1 MDKKKPMNVLTLFNA
16 SYLFAETQWQF
27 EQLLDEVQ
35 FLAALIQETQQLAH
49 VEARGV
55 LPD

>member
-1 MDKKKPMNVLTLFNA
+1 MDKKPMNVLTLFNA

>member
-1 MDKKKPMNVLTLFNA
+1 MNVLTLFNA
-16 SYLFAETQWQF
+16 SYLFAEPQWQF

-35 FLAALIQETQQLAH
+35 FLAALIQETQQFAH
-49 VEARGV
+49 VEAGGV

>member
-16 SYLFAETQWQF
+16 SYLFAEPQWQF

-49 VEARGV
+49 VEAGGV